1 MNINCNNRGD
11 NGRNPYVTN
20 IMCETLQNP
29 FFRRALWTG
38 EHLQVTLMCIPM
50 GSEIGLEIHEDTDQM
65 LYIEQGNALVKM
77 GKSQQNMDYCR
88 CVSEGDVI
96 LIPVGMWHNLLNSGQ
111 TSLKVWSVY
120 APPHHPAGVL
130 HCTRADA
137 EA

>member
-11 NGRNPYVTN
+11 YGLNPYVTN
-20 IMCETLQNP
+20 IKCETLQNP

-38 EHLQVTLMCIPM
+38 EHLQMTLMCIPM

-120 APPHHPAGVL
+120 APPHHPAGVI
-130 HCTRADA
+130 HCTRADE